1 MVAVTALTGFD
12 HDRRRHKGE
21 VFEVSIHQAR
31 ELKRARLVSFDESE
45 EGADPTDAAGG
56 KSSASR
62 AGRASRPKT
71 AKPSAGG
78 AKPKPTTK

>member
-31 ELKRARLVSFDESE
+31 ELKRARLVSFDDSE

-56 KSSASR
+56 
-62 AGRASRPKT
+62 
-71 AKPSAGG
+71 
-78 AKPKPTTK
+78 

>member
-1 MVAVTALTGFD
+1 MVEVTALTGFD
-12 HDRRRHKGE
+12 HDKRRSRGE
-21 VFEVSIHQAR
+21 SFDVSINQAR
-31 ELKRARLVSFDESE
+31 ALKQRGLVTFD
-45 EGADPTDAAGG
+45 DPEQSTDPGGAAGG

-78 AKPKPTTK
+78 AEPKPTTK

>member
-1 MVAVTALTGFD
+1 MVEVTALTGFD

-21 VFEVSIHQAR
+21 VFEASLHHAR
-31 ELKRARLVSFDESE
+31 ALKRQGLVSFDDPE
-45 EGADPTDAAGG
+45 EGADPSGAAGG

-62 AGRASRPKT
+62 AGQASRPKT

-78 AKPKPTTK
+78 SKSSKTAK

>member
-31 ELKRARLVSFDESE
+31 ALKRNGLVSFYDPE
-45 EGADPTDAAGG
+45 EGADPTGAAGG

-78 AKPKPTTK
+78 AKPEPTTK